1 MVLSGGCLSGGCL
14 GGSGY
19 YDVHTWE
26 SRSEAGKPFVS
37 NSVLNLDAFWRK
49 SRKSRKIKIWTS
61 LDHLERELE
70 ALLWVCFSL
79 GYILLIFEEK
89 KFTTFFFA
97 EIFFIEKNFPTFF
110 DDISN
115 ISDPSSKIENLGF
128 SSKKVETFFFDEKIF
143 GEKKVGKIFFL
154 QKSTVYTIPF
164 KYRHV

>member
-1 MVLSGGCLSGGCL
+1 MLKA
-14 GGSGY
+14 
-19 YDVHTWE
+19 HE

-37 NSVLNLDAFWRK
+37 NSDYNLDHFWRK

-89 KFTTFFFA
+89 NPDFFFRRKK
-97 EIFFIEKNFPTFF
+97 IPTFF
-110 DDISN
+110 DDFST

-128 SSKKVETFFFDEKIF
+128 SSKKVGIFFFMKNF
-143 GEKKVGKIFFL
+143 SVKKKLKKYFV
-154 QKSTVYTIPF
+154 F
-164 KYRHV
+164 KNQ